1 MASKPMWW
9 APRADI
15 VAKRFAFLGAYPPCP
30 WYRPLKDEFVA
41 MTNVTPEEQEHF
53 MNDEVRMF
61 LAGYETEN
69 IRFTYG
75 QDSPCPVGLKVNP
88 SLDPFMRSAVERFK
102 KVFIDIWRIR
112 VYGYALKHDYS
123 FSLTARA
130 VAEEVV
136 KRLNRLLCPLIEAE
150 TYDLADY
157 GLNTLS
163 RSVGAIQTSVK
174 VYASVIAAL
183 KEEHLIGGQVLTLL
197 YNMKVKVVVEKDMRD
212 LQEIFEQHFFFRLDS
227 SGYVLVEDL
236 CPAFLSDL
244 LPSIAKCG
252 DYNSMMDSA
261 RINEGK
267 ITADWSK
274 LDVREI
280 EREKSAVVLRQLC
293 ATISFDSAIRDCMAL
308 LLEAVDIDIL
318 LRTCQAES
326 ILTRPIEEVSKQQ
339 LRRVSE
345 SFIKGM
351 ARKFPFVSNFKLSSV
366 DECVFEMLRT
376 SLLVNDAPSEPL
388 DANNEKLFIDLLSLT
403 YSPPAKIEKLIPVC
417 VVDMYSLVFRL
428 SLLLNTAIMYLSEG
442 IFEIGLARD
451 PANAHRACILS
462 SLYRNVVDLTINLTN
477 AIAGAVTNFASQMAK
492 GESIDEV
499 LKLQKDV
506 VSQIL
511 AESGLNQW
519 RKVTYL
525 KRLVDLVSRLGV
537 EGLLQSPT
545 LSEEYY
551 VILEDVESM
560 QLVE

>member
-1 MASKPMWW
+1 M
-9 APRADI
+9 
-15 VAKRFAFLGAYPPCP
+15 FATRVGA
-30 WYRPLKDEFVA
+30 W
-41 MTNVTPEEQEHF
+41 
-53 MNDEVRMF
+53 
-61 LAGYETEN
+61 
-69 IRFTYG
+69 
-75 QDSPCPVGLKVNP
+75 
-88 SLDPFMRSAVERFK
+88 VERGL
-102 KVFIDIWRIR
+102 VDDSELEFIIWPTSSMSP
-112 VYGYALKHDYS
+112 S
-123 FSLTARA
+123 FRQN
-130 VAEEVV
+130 V
-136 KRLNRLLCPLIEAE
+136 PQ
-150 TYDLADY
+150 
-157 GLNTLS
+157 G
-163 RSVGAIQTSVK
+163 SVQ
-174 VYASVIAAL
+174 
-183 KEEHLIGGQVLTLL
+183 
-197 YNMKVKVVVEKDMRD
+197 
-212 LQEIFEQHFFFRLDS
+212 LDS

-274 LDVREI
+274 LDVTGLRRKVREI